1 MPIPPRCRNVRT
13 MRAPHPISPRALLG
27 LAAAIVTLAVAG
39 SVAAVAQV
47 VPSDDSVVAC
57 VANQNGATRIVSS
70 AADCKKS
77 ERSVEWN
84 VRGPAGPAGPAG
96 LGDVRIVGVD
106 RTSSDPVFALC
117 DDDETVVG
125 GGANA
130 SPSQAALS
138 MSAPIIN
145 GSGWIASAR
154 WMDADLRGEPIQ
166 IQVYAIC
173 ASTAGGSAAP

>member
-1 MPIPPRCRNVRT
+1 MPILACCWNVRS
-13 MRAPHPISPRALLG
+13 MRAPRPFSSRAVLG

-47 VPSDDSVVAC
+47 VPSDDAIVAC

-77 ERSVEWN
+77 ERSVGWN

-96 LGDVRIVGVD
+96 IGGVRIVGVD
-106 RTSSDPVFALC
+106 RTSVDPIIVLC
-117 DDDETVVG
+117 HDDETVVG

-138 MSAPIIN
+138 MSVPLAN
-145 GSGWIASAR
+145 GSGWLASAR

-166 IQVYAIC
+166 MQVFAIC
-173 ASTAGGSAAP
+173 ASTAGS